1 MIFNLLFQL
10 TEDMDTVVLRR
21 SISFDSKR
29 KETLRMVSFKTRNS
43 DDETPPDFCDSR
55 KRTDVCLEKWKPKK
69 LKLDKTVSYTQIV
82 LDGGEDMCSD
92 TKGDGLIQDA
102 NLPPKSTAE
111 LGIKISPRPVSELDE
126 AALKVQKVYKSYRTR
141 RNLADCAVVVEELWY
156 VHFSHYLHFTS
167 SLEGCFIQPV

>member
-1 MIFNLLFQL
+1 MIYNLLFQL

-29 KETLRMVSFKTRNS
+29 KETLRMVSFKTRDS
-43 DDETPPDFCDSR
+43 DDKTPPDFRDSCE
-55 KRTDVCLEKWKPKK
+55 RTDMSLEKGKPKK
-69 LKLDKTVSYTQIV
+69 LKFDKTVSYTQLV
-82 LDGGEDMCSD
+82 LDGGENMCLD

-102 NLPPKSTAE
+102 NLPPKSSAE
-111 LGIKISPRPVSELDE
+111 LGIKIPPRPVSELDE

-156 VHFSHYLHFTS
+156 VPFSRCLHFTS